1 MKLYFSDRHPSGL
14 ISTLVDAD
22 ESEELFMKLSRI
34 IILTQLALFGICLCL
49 SAPAWANLAANTQI
63 INNATL
69 SYNDGTGT
77 KTATASVTV
86 TVVLVPSAVN
96 IVAGTAQS
104 TSYSG
109 SATLTDSYTVTAT
122 ANGPDT
128 YNITAAVSGSTN
140 TSGAGA
146 VPTASSMTL
155 GATVTTTGS
164 TATVIVVPSDGVANN
179 NLNGIVVGAT
189 VVING
194 DVRTVTAIV
203 DNASGTS
210 TITLNTALSGGA
222 PGAGVLVAEQK
233 VITTTVTPGTIT
245 SAGTD
250 VTVSD
255 KATVTSATTPSVT
268 ATSIN
273 AVLNTFTSGVAT
285 LTKYVRNVSTASGT
299 GTAYVYNS
307 TNYYSAGVTAKPG
320 DVLEYVL
327 VATNASATG
336 SVSASVVTDSLPT
349 SYVAFTKG
357 AYSGNTDVTYVN
369 DSGAASYLT
378 ANGTGAANYSAPTLT
393 VYIGTGATSSA
404 GGTIPANKSVLVLY
418 RATVNN

>member
-1 MKLYFSDRHPSGL
+1 
-14 ISTLVDAD
+14 
-22 ESEELFMKLSRI
+22 MKLSRI

>member
-1 MKLYFSDRHPSGL
+1 MKIYKTTCCYIL
-14 ISTLVDAD
+14 ISL
-22 ESEELFMKLSRI
+22 LFS
-34 IILTQLALFGICLCL
+34 FF
-49 SAPAWANLAANTQI
+49 SAASAWANLAANTQI
-63 INNATL
+63 INSATL
-69 SYNDGTGT
+69 SYNDGSGT

-86 TVVLVPSAVN
+86 TVVLVASAPT
-96 IVAGTAQS
+96 IVAGTAQT

-109 SATLTDSYTVTAT
+109 TATLTDSYTVTGT

-140 TSGAGA
+140 TSGAAANPTA
-146 VPTASSMTL
+146 VPPTVSL
-155 GATVTTTGS
+155 GGTVTTAGS

-194 DVRTVTAIV
+194 DVRTVTAIS

-210 TITLNTALSGGA
+210 TITLNAALSGGA
-222 PGAGVLVAEQK
+222 PGTGVLVAEQK
-233 VITTTVTPGTIT
+233 VVTTTVTPGTIT
-245 SAGTD
+245 SSGTD

-255 KATVTSATTPSVT
+255 KVTITSVTVSSVT
-268 ATSIN
+268 ATSAL
-273 AVLNTFTSGVAT
+273 AVLNTFTSGAAT

-307 TNYYSAGVTAKPG
+307 TNYYSAGVMAKPG

-327 VATNASATG
+327 VATNSSTTG

-357 AYSGNTDVTYVN
+357 AYPGSTDVTYVN
-369 DSGAASYLT
+369 DSGTASYLT

-393 VYIGTGATSSA
+393 VYIGTGATNSA
-404 GGTIPANKSVLVLY
+404 GGTIPANKSELVLY
-418 RATVNN
+418 RVTLNN

>member
-1 MKLYFSDRHPSGL
+1 MKL
-14 ISTLVDAD
+14 T
-22 ESEELFMKLSRI
+22 RI
-34 IILTQLALFGICLCL
+34 IILAQLAFLGICLCL

-63 INNATL
+63 INSATL

-86 TVVLVPSAVN
+86 TVSLVPSAPN
-96 IVAGTAQS
+96 IVAGPAQT

-109 SATLTDSYTVTAT
+109 SATLTDSYTVTGT

-146 VPTASSMTL
+146 TPTALTVSL
-155 GATVTTTGS
+155 GGTVTTAGS

-179 NLNGIVVGAT
+179 NVNGIVVGAT

-194 DVRTVTAIV
+194 DVRTVTAV
-203 DNASGTS
+203 SDNASGTS
-210 TITLNTALSGGA
+210 TITLNAALSGGA
-222 PGAGVLVAEQK
+222 PGTGVLVAEQK

-245 SAGTD
+245 SSGTD

-255 KATVTSATTPSVT
+255 KVTIASATTSSVT
-268 ATSIN
+268 ATSG

-285 LTKYVRNVSTASGT
+285 LTKYVRNVSAASGT
-299 GTAYVYNS
+299 GTPYVYNS
-307 TNYYSAGVTAKPG
+307 TNYFYSAGVTAKPG

-327 VATNASATG
+327 VATNSSATG

-357 AYSGNTDVTYVN
+357 AYTGGTDVTYVN

>member
-1 MKLYFSDRHPSGL
+1 MKIYKITCCYIF
-14 ISTLVDAD
+14 ISL
-22 ESEELFMKLSRI
+22 LFAFFWAAS
-34 IILTQLALFGICLCL
+34 
-49 SAPAWANLAANTQI
+49 AWANLAANTQI

-77 KTATASVTV
+77 KTATASVSV
-86 TVVLVPSAVN
+86 TVVLVPSAPN
-96 IVAGTAQS
+96 IVAGTAQT

-109 SATLTDSYTVTAT
+109 TATLTDSYTVTGT

-146 VPTASSMTL
+146 SPTAATVSL
-155 GATVTTTGS
+155 GGTVTTAGS
-164 TATVIVVPSDGVANN
+164 SATVINVPSDGVANN
-179 NLNGIVVGAT
+179 NLNGIVVGST

-194 DVRTVTAIV
+194 DVRTVLAIS

-210 TITLNTALSGGA
+210 TITLNQGLSGGA

-245 SAGTD
+245 SSGTD

-255 KATVTSATTPSVT
+255 KVTIASATNPSVT
-268 ATSIN
+268 ATSPL

-299 GTAYVYNS
+299 GTPYVYNS
-307 TNYYSAGVTAKPG
+307 TNYYSTGVTAKPG

-327 VATNASATG
+327 VATNSSTTG

-349 SYVAFTKG
+349 PFVTFTKG
-357 AYSGNTDVTYVN
+357 AYPGSTDVTYVS
-369 DSGAASYLT
+369 DSGATSYLT

-404 GGTIPANKSVLVLY
+404 GGTIPANKSELVLY
-418 RATVNN
+418 RVTLNN

>member
-1 MKLYFSDRHPSGL
+1 MKIYKITCCYIF
-14 ISTLVDAD
+14 ISL
-22 ESEELFMKLSRI
+22 LFAFFWAAS
-34 IILTQLALFGICLCL
+34 
-49 SAPAWANLAANTQI
+49 AWANLAANTQI

-77 KTATASVTV
+77 KTATASVSV
-86 TVVLVPSAVN
+86 TVVLVPSAPN
-96 IVAGTAQS
+96 IVAGTAQT

-109 SATLTDSYTVTAT
+109 TATLTDSYTVTGT

-140 TSGAGA
+140 TNTGTPGAS
-146 VPTASSMTL
+146 PTAATVSL
-155 GATVTTTGS
+155 GGTVTTAGS
-164 TATVIVVPSDGVANN
+164 SATVINVPSDGVANN
-179 NLNGIVVGAT
+179 NLNGIVVGST

-194 DVRTVTAIV
+194 DVRTVLAIS

-210 TITLNTALSGGA
+210 TITLNQGLSGGA

-245 SAGTD
+245 SSGTD

-255 KATVTSATTPSVT
+255 KVTIASATNPSVT
-268 ATSIN
+268 ATSPL

-299 GTAYVYNS
+299 GTPYVYNS

-327 VATNASATG
+327 VATNSSATG

-357 AYSGNTDVTYVN
+357 AYPGSTDVTYVS
-369 DSGAASYLT
+369 DSGATSYLT

-404 GGTIPANKSVLVLY
+404 GGTIPANKSELVLY
-418 RATVNN
+418 RVTLNN

>member
-1 MKLYFSDRHPSGL
+1 MKL
-14 ISTLVDAD
+14 T
-22 ESEELFMKLSRI
+22 RI
-34 IILTQLALFGICLCL
+34 IILAQLAFLGICFCL

-63 INNATL
+63 INSATL

-77 KTATASVTV
+77 KTATASVSV
-86 TVVLVPSAVN
+86 TVVLVASAPT
-96 IVAGTAQS
+96 IVAGTAQT

-109 SATLTDSYTVTAT
+109 SATLTDSYTVTAS

-140 TSGAGA
+140 TSGAA
-146 VPTASSMTL
+146 ANPTALTVSL
-155 GATVTTTGS
+155 GATVTTAGS

-194 DVRTVTAIV
+194 DVRTVTAIS

-210 TITLNTALSGGA
+210 TITLNAPLSGGA
-222 PGAGVLVAEQK
+222 PGTGVLVAEQK
-233 VITTTVTPGTIT
+233 VVTTTVTPGTIT
-245 SAGTD
+245 SSGTD

-255 KATVTSATTPSVT
+255 KVTITSTTTSSAT
-268 ATSIN
+268 ATSG
-273 AVLNTFTSGVAT
+273 AVLNTFTSGAAT
-285 LTKYVRNVSTASGT
+285 LTKYVRNVSAVSGT

-307 TNYYSAGVTAKPG
+307 ANYYSAGVTAKPG

-327 VATNASATG
+327 VATNSSTTG

-349 SYVAFTKG
+349 SYVAFKTG
-357 AYSGNTDVTYVN
+357 AYSGSMDVTYVD
-369 DSGAASYLT
+369 DSGTASYLP

-393 VYIGTGATSSA
+393 VYIGAGAKNLV

>member
-1 MKLYFSDRHPSGL
+1 MKEKKLN
-14 ISTLVDAD
+14 
-22 ESEELFMKLSRI
+22 MKTYEKTCSCLL
-34 IILTQLALFGICLCL
+34 IILWFAFC
-49 SAPAWANLAANTQI
+49 SVASAWATTAANTQI
-63 INNATL
+63 INQASL
-69 SYNDGTGT
+69 SYNDGSGT

-86 TVVLVPSAVN
+86 TVSLVASAPT
-96 IVAGTAQS
+96 IVAGTAQT

-109 SATLTDSYTVTAT
+109 SATQTDSYTVTAS

-128 YNITAAVSGSTN
+128 YNVTAAVSGFSN
-140 TSGAGA
+140 TSGAA
-146 VPTASSMTL
+146 ANPTVLTVSL
-155 GATVTTTGS
+155 GATVTVAGS
-164 TATVIVVPSDGVANN
+164 SSTVIVVPSDGVANN
-179 NLNGIVVGAT
+179 SLNGIVVGAT

-194 DVRTVTAIV
+194 DVRTVTAIS

-210 TITLNTALSGGA
+210 TITLNAALSGGA
-222 PGAGVLVAEQK
+222 PGTGVLVAEQK
-233 VITTTVTPGTIT
+233 VVTTTVTPGTIT
-245 SAGTD
+245 LPGTD

-255 KATVTSATTPSVT
+255 KVTITSATASSVT
-268 ATSIN
+268 ATSG

-285 LTKYVRNVSTASGT
+285 LSKYVRNVSTASGT

-327 VATNASATG
+327 VATNSSTTG

-349 SYVAFTKG
+349 SYVAFKTG
-357 AYSGNTDVTYVN
+357 AYSGSTDVTYVN

-378 ANGTGAANYSAPTLT
+378 ANGTGAANYSVPTLT
-393 VYIGTGATSSA
+393 VYIGTGATNSA

>member
-1 MKLYFSDRHPSGL
+1 MKIYKKTCCYILIGLLFAFFSAAS
-14 ISTLVDAD
+14 
-22 ESEELFMKLSRI
+22 
-34 IILTQLALFGICLCL
+34 
-49 SAPAWANLAANTQI
+49 AWANLAANTQI
-63 INNATL
+63 INQASL
-69 SYNDGTGT
+69 SYNDGSGT
-77 KTATASVTV
+77 KTATASVSV
-86 TVVLVPSAVN
+86 TVVLVPSAPT
-96 IVAGTAQS
+96 IVAGTAQT

-109 SATLTDSYTVTAT
+109 SATLTDSYTITAS

-140 TSGAGA
+140 TSGAA
-146 VPTASSMTL
+146 ANPTAPTVSL
-155 GATVTTTGS
+155 GATVTTAGS
-164 TATVIVVPSDGVANN
+164 SATVIDVPSDGVANN
-179 NLNGIVVGAT
+179 NLNGIVVGST

-194 DVRTVTAIV
+194 DVRTVTAIS
-203 DNASGTS
+203 DNASGIS
-210 TITLNTALSGGA
+210 TITLNAALSGGA
-222 PGAGVLVAEQK
+222 PGTGVLVAEQK

-245 SAGTD
+245 SSGSD

-255 KATVTSATTPSVT
+255 KVTITSATASSVT
-268 ATSIN
+268 ATSG

-285 LTKYVRNVSTASGT
+285 LMKYVRNVSTASGT

-327 VATNASATG
+327 VATNSSLTG

-349 SYVAFTKG
+349 SYVAFKTG
-357 AYSGNTDVTYVN
+357 VYTGSTDVTYVN

>member
-1 MKLYFSDRHPSGL
+1 MKIYKKTCFCLL
-14 ISTLVDAD
+14 
-22 ESEELFMKLSRI
+22 
-34 IILTQLALFGICLCL
+34 IILWFAFC
-49 SAPAWANLAANTQI
+49 SAASAWANIAANTQI
-63 INNATL
+63 INQASL
-69 SYNDGTGT
+69 SYNDGSGT

-86 TVVLVPSAVN
+86 TVVLVASAPT
-96 IVAGTAQS
+96 IVAGSAQT
-104 TSYSG
+104 TSYSS
-109 SATLTDSYTVTAT
+109 SATLTDSYTVTAS

-128 YNITAAVSGSTN
+128 YNVTAAVSGSTN
-140 TSGAGA
+140 TGGAA
-146 VPTASSMTL
+146 ANPTALTVTL
-155 GATVTTTGS
+155 GATVTTAGS
-164 TATVIVVPSDGVANN
+164 SATVIVVPSDGVANN
-179 NLNGIVVGAT
+179 NLNGIVVGST

-194 DVRTVTAIV
+194 DVRTVQAIS

-210 TITLNTALSGGA
+210 TITLNAGLSGGP
-222 PGAGVLVAEQK
+222 PGTGVLVAEQK

-245 SAGTD
+245 HSGTD

-255 KATVTSATTPSVT
+255 TVTITSATTSSVT
-268 ATSIN
+268 ATSG

-285 LTKYVRNVSTASGT
+285 LSKYVRNVSTASGT
-299 GTAYVYNS
+299 GTPYVYNS

-327 VATNASATG
+327 VATNSSLTG

-349 SYVAFTKG
+349 SYVAFKTG
-357 AYSGNTDVTYVN
+357 AYSGSTDVTYVN

-393 VYIGTGATSSA
+393 VYIGTGATNSA